1 MDELI
6 KTVDVLSELEQR
18 RAYAEYGALHNLN
31 EAYGVLA
38 EEMDEVD
45 EEITRLVDEFSAVLR
60 MIHHKDD
67 LVDTITS
74 IHNHAKMAAC
84 ECIQVAAVA
93 KRFLDLIERE
103 NRDAYVHDSYSG

>member
-1 MDELI
+1 MEQI
-6 KTVDVLSELEQR
+6 YEAVCGASELEKR
-18 RAYAEYGALHNLN
+18 RAYSEYGELRNLN

-45 EEITRLVDEFSAVLR
+45 EEITRLVEEFSTVLR

-67 LVDTITS
+67 LLDTLSS
-74 IHNHAKMAAC
+74 IRNHATLVAC

-93 KRFLDLIERE
+93 ERFLDLIRKEDHDE
-103 NRDAYVHDSYSG
+103 NGSS

>member
-1 MDELI
+1 MVELI
-6 KTVDVLSELEQR
+6 KTVYGATERERR
-18 RAYAEYGALHNLN
+18 RAYSEYGELRSLN

-45 EEITRLVDEFSAVLR
+45 EEINRMVDEFSAVLR

-67 LVDTITS
+67 LADTITN

-93 KRFLDLIERE
+93 KRFLDLIEKE
-103 NRDAYVHDSYSG
+103 NHDGYESS

>member
-6 KTVDVLSELEQR
+6 KTVDVLIELEQR
-18 RAYAEYGALHNLN
+18 RAYTEHGALRGLN

-45 EEITRLVDEFSAVLR
+45 EEITRLVDEFSSVLR

-67 LVDTITS
+67 LEDTIAN
-74 IHNHAKMAAC
+74 IRNHAQMAAC

-103 NRDAYVHDSYSG
+103 NRDAYVHDSHSG

>member
-1 MDELI
+1 MEDLI
-6 KTVDVLSELEQR
+6 RIVSMSAELEKR
-18 RAYAEYGALHNLN
+18 RAYREYGELRGLN

-45 EEITRLVDEFSAVLR
+45 EEISRLMEEFSVVLR

-67 LVDTITS
+67 LADTIAN
-74 IHNHAKMAAC
+74 IRNHAKLAAC

-93 KRFLDLIERE
+93 ERFLDLIRKEG
-103 NRDAYVHDSYSG
+103 S

>member
-1 MDELI
+1 MEDLI
-6 KTVDVLSELEQR
+6 KIVTYATLFEKR
-18 RAYAEYGALHNLN
+18 RAYLEHGFLHSLN

-45 EEITRLVDEFSAVLR
+45 EEITRMVDEFSAVLR

-67 LVDTITS
+67 LVDTITN

-93 KRFLDLIERE
+93 KRFLDLIEKE
-103 NRDAYVHDSYSG
+103 NHDGSEST

>member
-1 MDELI
+1 MEELI
-6 KTVDVLSELEQR
+6 LYITGVAELEKR
-18 RAYAEYGALHNLN
+18 RAYSEYGELRNLN

-45 EEITRLVDEFSAVLR
+45 EEITRLVEEFSTVLR

-67 LVDTITS
+67 LVDTIAN

-93 KRFLDLIERE
+93 KRFLDLLEKE
-103 NRDAYVHDSYSG
+103 NHDGCES

>member
-1 MDELI
+1 MEQLYEA
-6 KTVDVLSELEQR
+6 VCVASELERR
-18 RAYAEYGALHNLN
+18 RAYAEYGELRNLN

-45 EEITRLVDEFSAVLR
+45 EDITRLVEEFSTVLR

-67 LVDTITS
+67 LLDTLSS
-74 IHNHAKMAAC
+74 IRNHAKLAAC

-93 KRFLDLIERE
+93 ERFLDLIRKE
-103 NRDAYVHDSYSG
+103 DHDDGSS